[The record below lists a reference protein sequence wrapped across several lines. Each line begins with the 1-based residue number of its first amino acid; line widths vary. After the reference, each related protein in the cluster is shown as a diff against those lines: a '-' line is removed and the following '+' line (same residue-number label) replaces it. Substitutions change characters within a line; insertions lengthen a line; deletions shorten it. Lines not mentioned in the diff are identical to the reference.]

1 MEEASVARYRL
12 FADLLSC
19 PTASLPAR
27 ARECASLL
35 ASVDGDAADLVDR
48 FRDFLEETTPGRLEE
63 IHAGVFDLQP
73 ICCPYV
79 GYHLFG
85 EHYRRG
91 VFMARLREHYRAHS
105 FPAGEELPDHIVV
118 LLRYLAGR
126 HDEETDRD
134 LVTEC
139 LLPAA
144 EKMVKGFAD
153 GTNPYRGILEA
164 LVLLLRRETAES
176 GENADS
182 RLEAGR

>member
-1 MEEASVARYRL
+1 MARYRL

-27 ARECASLL
+27 AREGVSLL
-35 ASVDGDAADLVDR
+35 ASVDGGAADLVDR
-48 FRDFLEETTPGRLEE
+48 FRDFLEETPPGRLEE
-63 IHAGVFDLQP
+63 IHTGVFDLQP

-85 EHYRRG
+85 EQYRRG
-91 VFMARLREHYRAHS
+91 VFMARLREQYRAHS
-105 FPAGEELPDHIVV
+105 FPAGNELPDHIVV

-126 HDEETDRD
+126 HDADTDRD

-144 EKMVKGFAD
+144 GKMVERFAD

-164 LVLLLRRETAES
+164 LVRVLRREAAGS
-176 GENADS
+176 GVSAAARMEAD
-182 RLEAGR
+182 R